1 MKGVMH
7 AQLGAVLVVRIG
19 VVALRGAACR
29 LGCKGCC
36 QVVNK
41 VVATAVARDVAKA
54 IAIPLPRIVLRSLL
68 L

>member
-36 QVVNK
+36 HVVDK
-41 VVATAVARDVAKA
+41 VVVVEADK
-54 IAIPLPRIVLRSLL
+54 
-68 L
+68 

>member
-1 MKGVMH
+1 MKRVVH

-36 QVVNK
+36 QVVAT
-41 VVATAVARDVAKA
+41 VVASDVAQA

-68 L
+68 F

>member
-36 QVVNK
+36 QVVDK
-41 VVATAVARDVAKA
+41 VVARDVAKA
-54 IAIPLPRIVLRSLL
+54 IAILLPRIVLRSSWGET
-68 L
+68 

>member
-1 MKGVMH
+1 MTGVMH
-7 AQLGAVLVVRIG
+7 AQFGAVLAVRIG

-29 LGCKGCC
+29 LVCKGCC
-36 QVVNK
+36 QVVDK
-41 VVATAVARDVAKA
+41 VVATVVARDVAKA

>member
-1 MKGVMH
+1 MKGVVH

-36 QVVNK
+36 QVVDK
-41 VVATAVARDVAKA
+41 VVATVVASDVAQA

>member
-1 MKGVMH
+1 MH
-7 AQLGAVLVVRIG
+7 AQLGVVLVVRIG

-36 QVVNK
+36 QVVDK
-41 VVATAVARDVAKA
+41 VVATVVARDVAQA
-54 IAIPLPRIVLRSLL
+54 IVNPLPRIVLKSLL

>member
-29 LGCKGCC
+29 LGCKGCR
-36 QVVNK
+36 QVVDK
-41 VVATAVARDVAKA
+41 VVARDVAKA